1 MRSSGVRLDVLDYL
15 NEMKTYFISRY
26 EQIKIGNYDE
36 HKNLKFH
43 EAEIKEIQK
52 HFQSLCLNKLHYKP
66 QTHRHEE
73 TYDTSSKVS
82 FKKNVKENNNA
93 MAVEYRRK

>member
-26 EQIKIGNYDE
+26 EQIKIGHYDE

-52 HFQSLCLNKLHYKP
+52 HF
-66 QTHRHEE
+66 
-73 TYDTSSKVS
+73 
-82 FKKNVKENNNA
+82 
-93 MAVEYRRK
+93 